1 MQKKNEDH
9 REQETK
15 GIGSKLGK
23 KLHRGENPKKYPLL
37 IEWDQSE
44 KSKTQESNLKETNQA
59 LQILSQRTCIYF
71 RSPFLYFKS
80 YPIENLHYLK

>member
-37 IEWDQSE
+37 IE
-44 KSKTQESNLKETNQA
+44 
-59 LQILSQRTCIYF
+59 
-71 RSPFLYFKS
+71 
-80 YPIENLHYLK
+80 

>member
-1 MQKKNEDH
+1 MIITCEFVAYLLLFLVFYFSSSNCQNAKKNEDH

-37 IEWDQSE
+37 IE
-44 KSKTQESNLKETNQA
+44 
-59 LQILSQRTCIYF
+59 
-71 RSPFLYFKS
+71 
-80 YPIENLHYLK
+80 